1 MTNVVMGKVVDTYF
15 KIVSNMKTININDE
29 NVSVF
34 EKKPEL
40 IKEEKIREWRE
51 ICRFEGEVR
60 YNQDFTTMFAGFRNY
75 KINISE
81 LEEVLI
87 SKIKMRADLGEYHL
101 CSDKILEETDINKE
115 IMEEAYEKLLGDYN
129 YNMITSDDK
138 MKDYCELHGLD
149 MRKADC
155 EKVFSLV
162 YPNEIMKIV
171 DGKIAHFTKGE
182 YVIKNG
188 YGICNTY
195 SDSYPV
201 HDDKYAMLNSLYI
214 GKGDN

>member
-1 MTNVVMGKVVDTYF
+1 MINVVLGKVVDNYYKVIPNT
-15 KIVSNMKTININDE
+15 KTVNRNGEDIT
-29 NVSVF
+29 VF

-40 IKEEKIREWRE
+40 VKEEKIRKWKE

-60 YNQDFTTMFAGFRNY
+60 YNRNSESLFDSY
-75 KINISE
+75 LNKVYISE
-81 LEEVLI
+81 SEEVWIKQL
-87 SKIKMRADLGEYHL
+87 KMRADLGEYHL
-101 CSDKILEETDINKE
+101 CSDKILEETDVDKK

-129 YNMITSDDK
+129 YDMITSDDK

-171 DGKIAHFTKGE
+171 DGKIAHYTKRE

-188 YGICNTY
+188 TSICSTY
-195 SDSYPV
+195 CDAYPV
-201 HDDKYAMLNSLYI
+201 HASVSAALSNLKI
-214 GKGDN
+214 GE